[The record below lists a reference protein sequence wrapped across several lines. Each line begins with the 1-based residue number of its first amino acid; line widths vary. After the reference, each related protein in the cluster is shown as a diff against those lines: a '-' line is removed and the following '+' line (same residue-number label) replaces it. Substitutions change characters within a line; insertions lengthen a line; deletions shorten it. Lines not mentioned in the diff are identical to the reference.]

1 MAHLLYKWIND
12 DVVLSARVT
21 NFAKDF
27 SNGYLFADLLHVYN
41 QINDFSKYVNKSAS
55 NAKITNFCRLEPV
68 FRKLGLRFDSK
79 IAFEIIKEYPR
90 TAMNLVAKLK
100 NVLDKI
106 SSKASAVIGKPKQDG
121 VRRLTNM
128 PLRLTRQTYDRAQHE
143 LFEKSIRMYIKGQ
156 NQVDMAKHL
165 KKFTDFQQNLEETAY
180 QEGIAALQAFFAE
193 KDMIRQQRRQNLQ
206 REHEF
211 LHDWQEKGI
220 EEWAYNQQIQK
231 EREDHTRRM
240 KKRSKDAKR
249 ALEAKARLESNAEAI
264 GGIEKFEQTLMGAE
278 LLKAK
283 KAVEPEELSM
293 SMKTRKPAPYSYEI
307 TSKMNQDEFF
317 KATKRLTGNPKRWK
331 LEYAKAINMVK
342 ETAERK
348 NNLREQRERR
358 RRKFL
363 ADSQLSRATR
373 ASNIEK
379 KQLCNKLVGKTHM
392 ERELLDDLDKI
403 SLHTN
408 IFLQNRENR
417 EKMYT
422 ERRQLDEEEAVVRD
436 NEFYMVQRAA
446 YEEEIMQQKGRVE
459 KYDTARVLSK
469 KRATINFCMDTVNKL
484 IDLSLRTVDL
494 RMVREY
500 EGVALG
506 MEQELNHVFT
516 LNDSNMKAD
525 GCNVETNVP
534 SVVVKQEMLSYV
546 ENELKFWGTSVN
558 DSNRETASNDS
569 TGNDITVSD
578 EKKNDTVKEE
588 TESSDVNDEVKV
600 EEAKPLTEPKMLT
613 GKAVQTLRKIISDAT
628 PAPVL
633 DLPPKMPLTACIIG
647 GPFSGKSSQAKRL
660 ADKHCLSVID
670 VDRLIQEAI
679 SWSGMSPNAE
689 VMSLEGTLEGSV
701 DDRAYHDTVSTLG
714 KSIKAA
720 LMNGEM
726 VEDQIYID
734 LIVAKIRLVA
744 AQAVTIANE
753 AMQADAGLTREEFDN
768 DEIAY
773 RKAMLKLLFDTWD
786 EDGSGTL
793 DIGEMVHAVRSFGEG
808 LSQEQLVAEALE
820 LIDQMDEDH
829 DGQITFEEAGTYFIS
844 LFSVHTNQMFD
855 DTLNTIL
862 ATTRQKPYKGWVLDG
877 FPRTLNQAKL
887 LERALTGYDDTAAPE
902 TEAEIFSKTIA
913 PGPPIPPKDPT
924 HLFGKSGVDMV
935 LNIDAPM
942 DTLFRRA
949 LGRRVD
955 PLDDTTEYHVEFNP
969 PGSENPIKMRLQD
982 TKDMDKWRGTLAPAY
997 SAYQEQYPQLKKWFE
1012 SFNVL
1017 RNIDPFLP
1025 KGGGQ
1030 LGPDALFA
1038 RLSEPMEEYLNEKI
1052 KNDMAKKGELTKEL
1066 RKRHTN
1072 NLYNAICEIK
1082 RNGIA
1087 ADSIFTN
1094 KDFLQIIST
1103 LQIEMTERYDAIL
1116 KAQADNDDMKVD
1128 EVTNMNK
1135 DMPRLKPKVFGVL
1148 AMNYNNLLNDSKFLS
1163 DDSSAT
1169 QFNEIKISEF
1179 TENIMILS
1187 GQNIIVA
1194 SSYAHLLSCIKRV
1207 ANALYSGKEYQVG
1220 MVYEEWS
1227 NGPTELDHVTCVCD
1241 SASLQTVLIK
1251 YNTNVKGLIEERE
1264 ALIQQEK
1271 EALDDAEEGEEDQV
1285 EIAPKPT
1292 LPKLFNLGELEAV
1305 EEDPKAKKSK
1315 KGKTPEPSIES
1326 LPVSQNDFVS
1336 QMLNYINSPS
1346 SNEEEVEDA
1355 PVATDEVF
1363 DATLKQL
1370 RAVINEAVIVPAREN
1385 APEPPISEPPPPPS
1399 YVEVAPVDFNDNNNN
1414 IDAETAISLLK
1425 YWDTLVEAY
1434 AKPVMNSMTF
1444 LSKQRME
1451 VLDYINQL
1459 RNDFQTYLSRADDKN
1474 IHIVNLQVSINDTV
1488 TEDLRYDDDVKSE
1501 LHQRVRECVDKLF
1514 VIIEAKETEAKE
1526 TLNSICTNKLL
1537 EEHVKSLVSEV
1548 TIMMQ
1553 AETDKF
1559 YRNRRFLIDIST
1571 KLSNVPYTK
1580 YDVENEEEMALPT
1593 VPVLTTAFGGEVVG
1607 EVEDPKAKGKGKGK
1621 TPEPEEDME
1630 AFEPYAMLDTSMALI
1645 QNFVLSCQEKE
1656 LVRRKNV
1663 KKAHEESFLNQL
1675 AKYDEEIANSVGG
1688 DAKGGKK
1695 GKGGAGSTPP
1705 PEFKP
1710 DDEMIYEDD
1719 LSTAL
1724 KYEETEFLRRINRL
1738 IDVCK
1743 REGASILKYGTTI
1756 YDSIGKMIDLRLR
1769 DECRSVYAFNNLC
1782 RETVES
1788 EKQFEHLFTM
1798 NNTSNTII
1806 KRLVNPEDI
1815 SKTYGIQTSPIQMYQ
1830 SGANGYEFDVDTN
1843 QRYYPMP
1850 KTPASPTVE
1859 VYADD
1864 KFSVT
1869 QEKYLEKAF
1878 NDAYVATNGVGM
1890 QREEVVNLVLR
1901 LGNEGFLPLK
1911 WSVKSVLELNDYVEQ
1926 YEDKETLTIRLD
1938 DMLDSLLLRPSRPNS
1953 SAM

>member
-1 MAHLLYKWIND
+1 MAHLLYRWIND

-41 QINDFSKYVNKSAS
+41 QINDFSE
-55 NAKITNFCRLEPV
+55 LEPV

-106 SSKASAVIGKPKQDG
+106 SSKATAVVGKPKQDG

-240 KKRSKDAKR
+240 KRRSKDAKKAQVAR
-249 ALEAKARLESNAEAI
+249 ARLESNAEAI

-307 TSKMNQDEFF
+307 TSKMNRDEFF

-331 LEYAKAINMVK
+331 LEYTKAINMVK
-342 ETAERK
+342 ETVERRNK
-348 NNLREQRERR
+348 LREQRERR

-379 KQLCNKLVGKTHM
+379 KQLCHKLVGKTHM

-436 NEFYMVQRAA
+436 NEFYMIQRAA
-446 YEEEIMQQKGRVE
+446 YEEEITQQKERVK

-469 KRATINFCMDTVNKL
+469 KRGTINFCKETVNKV

-494 RMVREY
+494 RLVREY

-516 LNDSNMKAD
+516 LNDADMKAD
-525 GCNVETNVP
+525 GCNVETDVP
-534 SVVVKQEMLSYV
+534 SVVVKQEMLSYID
-546 ENELKFWGTSVN
+546 NGLKFWGTNKPDTDSETANIN
-558 DSNRETASNDS
+558 DSVGDDDNTA
-569 TGNDITVSD
+569 SD
-578 EKKNDTVKEE
+578 EKKNESVKEE
-588 TESSDVNDEVKV
+588 AESSDANDEAKV
-600 EEAKPLTEPKMLT
+600 EAAKPLTEPKLLT

-633 DLPPKMPLTACIIG
+633 DLPPKMPLTACVIG

-660 ADKHCLSVID
+660 ADKHCLALID
-670 VDRLIQEAI
+670 VDRLIQEAV

-714 KSIKAA
+714 KSVKAA

-744 AQAVTIANE
+744 AQALTIANE
-753 AMQADAGLTREEFDN
+753 AIQADAGITREEFDN
-768 DEIAY
+768 DETAY

-793 DIGEMVHAVRSFGEG
+793 DVGEMVHAVRSFGEG
-808 LSQEQLVAEALE
+808 LSQDQLVAEALE
-820 LIDQMDEDH
+820 LIHQMDEDH
-829 DGQITFEEAGTYFIS
+829 DGQITFDEAGTYFIS

-877 FPRTLNQAKL
+877 FPRTINQAKL
-887 LERALTGYDDTAAPE
+887 LERALTGYDDTVPPE
-902 TEAEIFSKTIA
+902 TEALIFSKKIA
-913 PGPPIPPKDPT
+913 SEPPIPPKDPT
-924 HLFGKSGVDMV
+924 HLFGKSGINMV

-955 PLDDTTEYHVEFNP
+955 PLDDATEYHVEFNP

-982 TKDMDKWRGTLAPAY
+982 TKDMDKWRATLAPAF
-997 SAYQEQYPQLKKWFE
+997 SAYQQQYPQLKKWFE
-1012 SFNVL
+1012 SFDVL

-1038 RLSEPMEEYLNEKI
+1038 RLSEPMEEYLNEKV
-1052 KNDMAKKGELTKEL
+1052 KNDMAKKQELTKEL
-1066 RKRHTN
+1066 RKRHAI
-1072 NLYNAICEIK
+1072 NLYNDICEIK

-1094 KDFLQIIST
+1094 KDFLQILST
-1103 LQIEMTERYDAIL
+1103 LQIEMRERYDGIL
-1116 KAQADNDDMKVD
+1116 KAQADNDDVKV
-1128 EVTNMNK
+1128 EEITNMNE

-1148 AMNYNNLLNDSKFLS
+1148 AMNYNNFLNDSKFLS
-1163 DDSSAT
+1163 DDSTAT
-1169 QFNEIKISEF
+1169 QFNEMKINEF

-1194 SSYAHLLSCIKRV
+1194 SSYAHLLSCIRRV
-1207 ANALYSGKEYQVG
+1207 ANTLYRGKEYQVG

-1227 NGPTELDHVTCVCD
+1227 KGPVELDHVSCTCD
-1241 SASLQTVLIK
+1241 SASLQTVLVS
-1251 YNTNVKGLIEERE
+1251 YNTIVKGLIEERE

-1271 EALDDAEEGEEDQV
+1271 EALDNAEEGEEDQV

-1305 EEDPKAKKSK
+1305 EEDPKAKKGK
-1315 KGKTPEPSIES
+1315 KGKTPEPSVEAT
-1326 LPVSQNDFVS
+1326 PVSHNDFVS
-1336 QMLNYINSPS
+1336 QILNYINSPS

-1355 PVATDEVF
+1355 PVATDELF

-1370 RAVINEAVIVPAREN
+1370 RAVINEAVIIPAREN
-1385 APEPPISEPPPPPS
+1385 APEPPTSAPPPPPS
-1399 YVEVAPVDFNDNNNN
+1399 YVELAPVDFNDNSNN

-1425 YWDTLVEAY
+1425 YWDTLVDAY
-1434 AKPVMNSMTF
+1434 AKPIMNSMAF
-1444 LSKQRME
+1444 FSKQRME
-1451 VLDYINQL
+1451 VLDYIKQL

-1474 IHIVNLQVSINDTV
+1474 IHIVSLQKSINETI
-1488 TEDLRYDDDVKSE
+1488 TEDLRYDDDVKGE

-1514 VIIEAKETEAKE
+1514 LIVEAKETEAKE
-1526 TLNSICTNKLL
+1526 TLNSIRTNKLL
-1537 EEHVKSLVSEV
+1537 EEHVKSLVGEF

-1559 YRNRRFLIDIST
+1559 YRNRRFLIDAST
-1571 KLSNVPYTK
+1571 KVLNVPYTK
-1580 YDVENEEEMALPT
+1580 YDIENEEEMALPT
-1593 VPVLTTAFGGEVVG
+1593 VPVLTAAFGGEVVA
-1607 EVEDPKAKGKGKGK
+1607 EVEDPKAKGKGK
-1621 TPEPEEDME
+1621 TPEPEEGME
-1630 AFEPYAMLDTSMALI
+1630 AFEPYAVLDTNMTLI
-1645 QNFVLSCQEKE
+1645 QSFVASCQEKE

-1663 KKAHEESFLNQL
+1663 KKAHEESFLSQL
-1675 AKYDEEIANSVGG
+1675 AKYDEEIAKSGGG

-1695 GKGGAGSTPP
+1695 GGAGGTPP

-1710 DDEMIYEDD
+1710 DDEMVYEDD
-1719 LSTAL
+1719 LSNAL
-1724 KYEETEFLRRINRL
+1724 KYEEEEFLRRINRL
-1738 IDVCK
+1738 TVVCK

-1769 DECRSVYAFNNLC
+1769 DECRSIHAFNNLC
-1782 RETVES
+1782 RETIES

-1798 NNTSNTII
+1798 NNTSDTII

-1830 SGANGYEFDVDTN
+1830 SGANGYEFNVDTN
-1843 QRYYPMP
+1843 QRYFPLP

-1859 VYADD
+1859 MYADD

-1869 QEKYLEKAF
+1869 QEKCLEKAF
-1878 NDAYVATNGVGM
+1878 NDAYLATNGIGM

-1911 WSVKSVLELNDYVEQ
+1911 WSVKSVLELNEYVEQ

-1938 DMLDSLLLRPSRPNS
+1938 DMLDSLLLRPSRPDS
-1953 SAM
+1953 SAL